1 MWQSLLKPSH
11 NKASTF
17 SKSFSQLPAVSA
29 AGIHFK
35 FQLLM
40 ITAKTMYFNRIVNLV
55 DEGFLIAKFSASSSL
70 NYAKMINPR
79 TKSIIYV
86 YHDLRTRSVY
96 QRRDGK
102 CQYMFKEA
110 DSVH

>member
-11 NKASTF
+11 NRVSTF

-40 ITAKTMYFNRIVNLV
+40 ITAATMYFNRIVNLV

-70 NYAKMINPR
+70 NYAKMINPK

-96 QRRDGK
+96 QRRNGK

-110 DSVH
+110 NEVH

>member
-11 NKASTF
+11 NRVSTF

-70 NYAKMINPR
+70 NYAKMVNPR

-110 DSVH
+110 DTMY

>member
-11 NKASTF
+11 NRVSTF

-40 ITAKTMYFNRIVNLV
+40 ISAATMYFHRIVDLI
-55 DEGFLIAKFSASSSL
+55 DEGFLIEKSSKTTL
-70 NYAKMINPR
+70 LKYAKMVNPR

-86 YHDLRTRSVY
+86 YHDLRTKSVY
-96 QRRDGK
+96 ERKNGK

-110 DSVH
+110 NQMH

>member
-11 NKASTF
+11 NRVSTF

-40 ITAKTMYFNRIVNLV
+40 ISAETMYFNRIVNLV

-102 CQYMFKEA
+102 CQYMFKETNP
-110 DSVH
+110 VH

>member
-40 ITAKTMYFNRIVNLV
+40 ISAETMYFNRIVNLV
-55 DEGFLIAKFSASSSL
+55 DEGFLIANFSASSSL
-70 NYAKMINPR
+70 NYAKMVNPR

-86 YHDLRTRSVY
+86 YHDLRTHSVY
-96 QRRDGK
+96 QRKNGK

-110 DSVH
+110 NQVY

>member
-1 MWQSLLKPSH
+1 MWQSQVKPSH

-70 NYAKMINPR
+70 NYAKMVNPR

-102 CQYMFKEA
+102 CQYMFKETNQM
-110 DSVH
+110 H

>member
-1 MWQSLLKPSH
+1 MWQSILKQSH

-29 AGIHFK
+29 AGNHIK
-35 FQLLM
+35 IQMLM

-55 DEGFLIAKFSASSSL
+55 DEGFLIAKFSTSSSL
-70 NYAKMINPR
+70 KYAKMVNPR

-96 QRRDGK
+96 QRKNGK

-110 DSVH
+110 DTVH

>member
-1 MWQSLLKPSH
+1 MCPNQVKPIH
-11 NKASTF
+11 NRVSTF

-70 NYAKMINPR
+70 NYAKMVNPR

-102 CQYMFKEA
+102 CQYMFKETNPM
-110 DSVH
+110 H

>member
-1 MWQSLLKPSH
+1 MWPNPVKPSH

-35 FQLLM
+35 FKMLM
-40 ITAKTMYFNRIVNLV
+40 ISAATMYFNRIVNLV

-86 YHDLRTRSVY
+86 YHDLRTHSVY
-96 QRRDGK
+96 QRKNGK
-102 CQYMFKEA
+102 CQYMFKKA
-110 DSVH
+110 DTVH

>member
-1 MWQSLLKPSH
+1 MWQSLLKPSQ

-17 SKSFSQLPAVSA
+17 SKSFSKLPAVSA
-29 AGIHFK
+29 AGIQFK
-35 FQLLM
+35 IQLLM
-40 ITAKTMYFNRIVNLV
+40 ITAATMYFNRIVNLV

-70 NYAKMINPR
+70 NYAKMVNPR

-96 QRRDGK
+96 QRKNGK

-110 DSVH
+110 DTVH

>member
-1 MWQSLLKPSH
+1 MWQNQVKPSH
-11 NKASTF
+11 NRVSTF

-40 ITAKTMYFNRIVNLV
+40 ITAATMYFNRIVNLV

-70 NYAKMINPR
+70 NYAKMINPK

-96 QRRDGK
+96 QRKNGK

-110 DSVH
+110 DTVH

>member
-40 ITAKTMYFNRIVNLV
+40 ITAATMYFNRIVDLV
-55 DEGFLIAKFSASSSL
+55 DEGFLIAKFSATTSL
-70 NYAKMINPR
+70 NYAKMVNPR

-86 YHDLRTRSVY
+86 YHDLRTKSVY
-96 QRRDGK
+96 QRKNGK

-110 DSVH
+110 DKMH